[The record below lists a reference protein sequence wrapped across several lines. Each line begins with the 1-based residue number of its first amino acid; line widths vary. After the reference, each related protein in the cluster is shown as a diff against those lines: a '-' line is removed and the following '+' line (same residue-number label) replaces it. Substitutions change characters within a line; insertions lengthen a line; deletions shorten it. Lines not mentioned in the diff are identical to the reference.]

1 MYCCRPAEYT
11 CRADGDLHSRGVII
25 GSFIDRVV
33 PKHRRP
39 FYGWAIVLVGGLV
52 AFSSGPGQSFVFSI
66 FLDSIIEDT
75 GLSRT
80 DVSLLYAVGTG
91 VSALMVMTVSRIAD
105 RTGPK
110 VTLIGVAT
118 VFGAVCFG
126 MAFAVGTIS
135 FFIAFAALRAFGQ
148 GSLPI
153 NSTLLVASWFVE
165 RRGRAMAVVGLGF
178 AASNAVLPPVAQFLI
193 SSIGWREAY
202 MVLGVMVWVLVLP
215 AAIFLVRNTPEDVG
229 LYPDNRSRPPANEPT
244 AAQVKAQPDKR
255 KVFTS
260 PTFWLLALPLATP
273 SFVSTALIF
282 HQVSIFD
289 ERGLSAAIAAS
300 VFVPYAIT
308 SASSSMAGGFIV
320 DRMGPKFLFALTMAA
335 LLTATLLALVITSP
349 LLAVVYALFLGIQG
363 GFQRIVGGTTWAYIY
378 GRHNLGRI
386 QGSAMMVGITSA
398 AVGPLPVAYL
408 QEQTGSYT
416 VPILAMAALPILA
429 VIVISFARPKPYG
442 HEESDV

>member
-1 MYCCRPAEYT
+1 
-11 CRADGDLHSRGVII
+11 
-25 GSFIDRVV
+25 
-33 PKHRRP
+33 
-39 FYGWAIVLVGGLV
+39 
-52 AFSSGPGQSFVFSI
+52 
-66 FLDSIIEDT
+66 
-75 GLSRT
+75 
-80 DVSLLYAVGTG
+80 
-91 VSALMVMTVSRIAD
+91 
-105 RTGPK
+105 
-110 VTLIGVAT
+110 
-118 VFGAVCFG
+118 
-126 MAFAVGTIS
+126 
-135 FFIAFAALRAFGQ
+135 
-148 GSLPI
+148 
-153 NSTLLVASWFVE
+153 
-165 RRGRAMAVVGLGF
+165 
-178 AASNAVLPPVAQFLI
+178 
-193 SSIGWREAY
+193 

-215 AAIFLVRNTPEDVG
+215 GAIFLVRNTPEDIG
-229 LYPDNRSRPPANEPT
+229 LHPDNRNRPPANEPT
-244 AAQVKAQPDKR
+244 AAEVKAQPDKR

-320 DRMGPKFLFALTMAA
+320 DRMGPKFLFGLTMAA

-349 LLAVVYALFLGIQG
+349 FLAVIYALFLGIQG
-363 GFQRIVGGTTWAYIY
+363 GFQRIVGGTTWAHIY

-408 QEQTGSYT
+408 QEVTGSYT
-416 VPILAMAALPILA
+416 VPILAMAVLPILA

-442 HEESDV
+442 HAQEET

>member
-1 MYCCRPAEYT
+1 VFQ
-11 CRADGDLHSRGVII
+11 GDVIGALFDRMIPSR
-25 GSFIDRVV
+25 
-33 PKHRRP
+33 RRP
-39 FYGWAIVLVGGLV
+39 FYGWAIVLVGALV
-52 AFSSGPGQSFVFSI
+52 SFSSGPGQSFVFSI
-66 FLDSIIEDT
+66 FLDSIIADT

-91 VSALMVMTVSRIAD
+91 VSALMVMIVSRIAD
-105 RTGPK
+105 RTGPRL
-110 VTLIGVAT
+110 TLIFVAI
-118 VFGAVCFG
+118 VFGAACFG
-126 MAFAVGTIS
+126 MAFAVGSIS
-135 FFIAFAALRAFGQ
+135 FFIMFAALRALGQ

-193 SSIGWREAY
+193 SNIGWREAY

-215 AAIFLVRNTPEDVG
+215 GAIFLVRNKPEDVG
-229 LYPDNRSRPPANEPT
+229 LYPDNRDRPPENEPT
-244 AAQVKAQPDKR
+244 PAQVKSQPDKR
-255 KVFTS
+255 RVFTS
-260 PTFWLLALPLATP
+260 PVFWMLALPLATP

-282 HQVSIFD
+282 HQVSIFN
-289 ERGLSAAIAAS
+289 ERGLSAAVAAS

-320 DRMGPKFLFALTMAA
+320 DRMGPRFLFMLTMIA
-335 LLTATLLALVITSP
+335 LFAATLMALVITSP
-349 LLAVVYALFLGIQG
+349 FLAVIYALLLGIQG
-363 GFQRIVGGTTWAYIY
+363 GFQRIVGGTTWAHFY

-416 VPILAMAALPILA
+416 LPILAMAMLPVLA
-429 VIVISFARPKPYG
+429 VIAISFARPKPYG
-442 HEESDV
+442 ENDGD

>member
-1 MYCCRPAEYT
+1 MTP
-11 CRADGDLHSRGVII
+11 
-25 GSFIDRVV
+25 GSGL
-33 PKHRRP
+33 P
-39 FYGWAIVLVGGLV
+39 FYGWAIVLVGALV
-52 AFSSGPGQSFVFSI
+52 SFSSGPGQSFVFSI

-80 DVSLLYAVGTG
+80 NVSFLYAVGTG

-105 RTGPK
+105 RTGPRL
-110 VTLIGVAT
+110 TLIAVSA
-118 VFGAVCFG
+118 VFGFVCFG
-126 MAFAVGTIS
+126 MAFAVGTVS

-178 AASNAVLPPVAQFLI
+178 AASNAILPPVSQFLI

-215 AAIFLVRNTPEDVG
+215 GAIFLVRNTPEEVG
-229 LYPDNRSRPPANEPT
+229 LHPDNRDRPPENEPT
-244 AAQVKAQPDKR
+244 PAQVKGQPDKR
-255 KVFTS
+255 RVFTS
-260 PTFWLLALPLATP
+260 PTFWMLALPLATP

-289 ERGLSAAIAAS
+289 EQGLSAAIAAS
-300 VFVPYAIT
+300 VFVPYAVT

-320 DRMGPKFLFALTMAA
+320 DRVGPKFLFYLTMIA
-335 LLTATLLALVITSP
+335 LLTATLLALIIASP
-349 LLAVVYALFLGIQG
+349 VMAIVYALFLGVQG
-363 GFQRIVGGTTWAYIY
+363 GFQRIVSNTTWAHFY

-408 QEQTGSYT
+408 QEQTSSYT

-429 VIVISFARPKPYG
+429 SIVITFARPKPYG
-442 HEESDV
+442 EADSSDS

>member
-1 MYCCRPAEYT
+1 MKPR
-11 CRADGDLHSRGVII
+11 GDW
-25 GSFIDRVV
+25 
-33 PKHRRP
+33 P
-39 FYGWAIVLVGGLV
+39 FYGWAIVLVGALV
-52 AFSSGPGQSFVFSI
+52 SFSSGPGQSFVFSI

-91 VSALMVMTVSRIAD
+91 VSALMVMAVSRIAD
-105 RTGPK
+105 RTGPRL
-110 VTLIGVAT
+110 TLIGVT
-118 VFGAVCFG
+118 IVFGAVCFG
-126 MAFAVGTIS
+126 MAFAVGTVS

-165 RRGRAMAVVGLGF
+165 KRGRAMAVVGLGF
-178 AASNAVLPPVAQFLI
+178 AASNAILPPVSQFLI
-193 SSIGWREAY
+193 SNIGWREAY

-215 AAIFLVRNTPEDVG
+215 GAIFLVRNTPEEIG
-229 LYPDNRSRPPANEPT
+229 LHPDNRDRPPAGEPT
-244 AAQVKAQPDKR
+244 PAQVKSQPDKR

-260 PTFWLLALPLATP
+260 PVFWMLALPLATP

-349 LLAVVYALFLGIQG
+349 LLAIVYALFLGMQG
-363 GFQRIVGGTTWAYIY
+363 GFQRIVGSTTWAHFY

-408 QEQTGSYT
+408 QEQTQSYT
-416 VPILAMAALPILA
+416 VPILAMAVLPILA
-429 VIVISFARPKPYG
+429 VIAISFARPKPYG
-442 HEESDV
+442 ETDDEEP

>member
-1 MYCCRPAEYT
+1 
-11 CRADGDLHSRGVII
+11 
-25 GSFIDRVV
+25 
-33 PKHRRP
+33 
-39 FYGWAIVLVGGLV
+39 VLVGALV
-52 AFSSGPGQSFVFSI
+52 SFSSGPGQSFVFSI

-80 DVSLLYAVGTG
+80 NVSLLYAVGTG

-105 RTGPK
+105 RTGPRL
-110 VTLIGVAT
+110 TLIGVT
-118 VFGAVCFG
+118 VVFGAVCFG

-178 AASNAVLPPVAQFLI
+178 AASNALLPPISQFLI
-193 SSIGWREAY
+193 SNVGWREAY

-215 AAIFLVRNTPEDVG
+215 GAIFLVRNTPEEMG
-229 LYPDNRSRPPANEPT
+229 LHPDNRDRPPANEPT
-244 AAQVKAQPDKR
+244 AAQVKSQPDKR
-255 KVFTS
+255 RVFTS
-260 PTFWLLALPLATP
+260 PTFWLLALPLSTP

-308 SASSSMAGGFIV
+308 SATSSMAGGFIV
-320 DRMGPKFLFALTMAA
+320 DRMGPKFLFSLTMLA
-335 LLTATLLALVITSP
+335 LLIATLMALVITSP
-349 LLAVVYALFLGIQG
+349 FLAIVYALFLGIQG
-363 GFQRIVGGTTWAYIY
+363 GFQRIVGGTTWAHIY

-386 QGSAMMVGITSA
+386 QGSAMMVGITGA
-398 AVGPLPVAYL
+398 AVGPLPVAFL
-408 QEQTGSYT
+408 QEQTGNYT
-416 VPILAMAALPILA
+416 LPILLMAVLPILA
-429 VIVISFARPKPYG
+429 VIVISFAKPKPYG
-442 HEESDV
+442 TDPVITNG